1 MPPKIS
7 FKPNIKGTARSR
19 KKAVAIDEEGSDH
32 DIQMQEDAGARDE
45 GDVLEDELQVQ
56 ERLEEERLSSEKRPS
71 GDHSVPAV
79 GSFSSKGKDKAED
92 KDEEEDKTV
101 DQKKMSELS
110 IQDDSNDNHSHSL
123 GMDFA
128 MNSSP
133 DQQDYYGGDQDASM
147 ETDGEKEPDYADEG
161 DELVKEIPVYL
172 SRRLA
177 EYLYLFQYPVRAAA
191 LPYTQ
196 NSGPSKA
203 RIKPLSQLIE
213 LELPIDTSASQYNR
227 ERGEEMAMGMND
239 KALRTAF
246 DQEPDDEEEKELLD
260 KQTLMSSL
268 IPNATNYFAGVLRN
282 DELHLTP
289 LHGAVQL
296 RPSFKYLDKIDEKH
310 KQANKKVN
318 DEENKEFIAKQK
330 AELEQK
336 AKAVQVQVRSAADSE
351 ARRNTGPNRAK
362 LAEEENW
369 TKLEYFDADTYEAD
383 VIYDRM
389 FASHVDDLE
398 CTTTVEDYLD
408 QVSSN
413 NSLRNSIAMDSV
425 KLFLLNNSEEI
436 LAIATPISPLQKRE
450 FVRLEKRREVCS
462 SDGYTTYSCRDGYHC
477 VSART
482 CKRNSNYAW
491 TAIFGVIVVLLI
503 LFTCMRRRRARA
515 AMATQQPVV
524 TSTVIPGQGANY
536 AAYPPAQSY
545 APPPGDPNMA
555 YQAPANYPP
564 PNGAPVYPPPNGAPV
579 YPPPNGAPAY
589 PPSNGAPVYPPAA
602 ASGYPPPGSPPYSGE
617 KPPGSAYAHPTD
629 TPPAAYSPYPPASG
643 SYAAP
648 PPGQPYAA
656 PGTQAPPYSSAPY
669 TPLGQ
674 PQSSAYGAPSSE
686 PYPVPQGEASS
697 YAPPK

>member
-1 MPPKIS
+1 MPPKMS
-7 FKPNIKGTARSR
+7 FKPNIKGPARSR
-19 KKAVAIDEEGSDH
+19 KKAVAVDEEGSDN
-32 DIQMQEDAGARDE
+32 DIQMQEDVGAGGE

-56 ERLEEERLSSEKRPS
+56 ERLEEERLSSEKRPN
-71 GDHSVPAV
+71 GDHSIPMIV
-79 GSFSSKGKDKAED
+79 SSSSKDKDKAKGQD
-92 KDEEEDKTV
+92 DEEDKAV
-101 DQKKMSELS
+101 DQKRMDELL
-110 IQDDSNDNHSHSL
+110 IQDDSNDNHSHSS

-128 MNSSP
+128 VTSSP
-133 DQQDYYGGDQDASM
+133 DQQDYYGRDQDVSM

-177 EYLYLFQYPVRAAA
+177 KYLYLFQYPVRAAA

-260 KQTLMSSL
+260 KQTLISSL

-318 DEENKEFIAKQK
+318 DEENKELIAKQK

-398 CTTTVEDYLD
+398 CITTVEDYLD
-408 QVSSN
+408 Q
-413 NSLRNSIAMDSV
+413 SIAMDSV
-425 KLFLLNNSEEI
+425 KRFLLNNSEEI

-450 FVRLEKRREVCS
+450 SMRLEKRREVCS
-462 SDGYTTYSCRDGYHC
+462 SDGYITYSCRDGYHC
-477 VSART
+477 VGTRT
-482 CKRNSNYAW
+482 CKRNANYAW
-491 TAIFGVIVVLLI
+491 TAVFGVLIVLLI
-503 LFTCMRRRRARA
+503 LFTCLRRRRARA
-515 AMATQQPVV
+515 AMANQQPVV
-524 TSTVIPGQGANY
+524 TTTVVPGQDANY
-536 AAYPPAQSY
+536 AYPPAQSY

-555 YQAPANYPP
+555 YQTPTTYPP
-564 PNGAPVYPPPNGAPV
+564 PNGAPVYPPP
-579 YPPPNGAPAY
+579 
-589 PPSNGAPVYPPAA
+589 AA
-602 ASGYPPPGSPPYSGE
+602 SSGYPPPGSPPYTGE
-617 KPPGSAYAHPTD
+617 KPPGAVYAPPMD
-629 TPPAAYSPYPPASG
+629 TPPTTYSSYPPASG

-648 PPGQPYAA
+648 PPGSPYPP
-656 PGTQAPPYSSAPY
+656 PGTQAPPYSGAPY
-669 TPLGQ
+669 TPVGQ
-674 PQSSAYGAPSSE
+674 PQSGAYGSPPSA

-697 YAPPK
+697 YAPPR